1 MIDKSHRLSP
11 HEIVS
16 LSVTP
21 AVSALLLWA
30 LSLTMNG
37 YGWFAPT
44 LTVGIVLIAGY
55 LVLLFITVPLYA
67 LVKRKFGI
75 RWLTVLVSGAV
86 CGAVIP
92 FAIHALVLSDAL
104 LSGHFQSVIVILEQ
118 AFGAIGIGGAY
129 GLCMAIVFKLLVG
142 RAV

>member
-1 MIDKSHRLSP
+1 MTENPRHLSS

-21 AVSALLLWA
+21 AVSALLIWA

-55 LVLLFITVPLYA
+55 VVLLLIAFPLYA
-67 LVKRKFGI
+67 WVKTKFGI
-75 RWLTVLVSGAV
+75 RWSTVLAAGALY
-86 CGAVIP
+86 GAVIP
-92 FAIHALVLSDAL
+92 FAIHALVLSDAF
-104 LSGHFQSVIVILEQ
+104 LSGHFQSE
-118 AFGAIGIGGAY
+118 
-129 GLCMAIVFKLLVG
+129 
-142 RAV
+142 R